1 MTPGGTSLPHGRWPV
16 IRAYSAVLAH
26 TPDLVCYG
34 SKPTR
39 DLRQDPGLASRI
51 RSALRPFAQAAA
63 YPPHQVFIG
72 NREPE
77 SLAALPKPWWKHEAD
92 SAKTEGPHGLIWGEE
107 ALYGLARM
115 VDPCDVL
122 RLEATFTDKVRA
134 ALAHDPLIGP
144 DDLKRLA
151 GGVPRAAIDEA
162 IAKGEGIP
170 LRIGDEVVGAA
181 LRAHEED
188 DTLTAQVL
196 LENLACKTTGVL
208 ALRHLLARRDPASAG
223 PIDYVIGCGEEA
235 VGDRYQRGGG
245 NMGKAIAEAAGL
257 REATGADV
265 KSFCASPLHALLVAA
280 GLVQAGIFQRVAVV
294 AGGSL
299 AKLGLKSRGHLA
311 KAMPILE
318 DVLAGIAL
326 LVEADDGVSPVIR
339 TDAVGRHRAGTSSAA
354 QAVTEALVVEP
365 LSRLGLTIGAVEK
378 FATELHNPEITLPAG
393 SGDVPLTNYR
403 MIGAMAALR
412 GEIAR
417 DGVAAFVEEHGM
429 PGFSPTQG
437 HIASAVCYLGH
448 ALDRLRTGRHRR
460 TLLMAKGSLFLG
472 RMTTLADGISLLLE
486 RNPRL

>member
-1 MTPGGTSLPHGRWPV
+1 VTPGGTRLPSGAWPV
-16 IRAYSAVLAH
+16 VRAYSAVLAH
-26 TPDLVCYG
+26 APDLVCYG
-34 SKPTR
+34 SKPRR
-39 DLRQDPGLASRI
+39 DLKQDAGLAGQI
-51 RSALRPFAQAAA
+51 RSALRPFAPAAA

-72 NREPE
+72 TREPE
-77 SLAALPKPWWKHEAD
+77 SLAALPKPWWQHEAD
-92 SAKTEGPHGLIWGEE
+92 ASATEGPHGLIWSEE
-107 ALYGLARM
+107 AFYGLAKM
-115 VDPCDVL
+115 VDPCGVL
-122 RLEATFTDKVRA
+122 RLEATFTEKVRA
-134 ALAHDPLIGP
+134 ALAGNPHVTS
-144 DDLKRLA
+144 DDLKQL
-151 GGVPRAAIDEA
+151 GDGVPRGELEAAL
-162 IAKGEGIP
+162 AKGEGIP
-170 LRIGDEVVGAA
+170 LGIGDEIVGVA

-188 DTLTAQVL
+188 EALGAQVL
-196 LENLACKTTGVL
+196 LENLACKATGVL
-208 ALRHLLARRDPASAG
+208 ALRHLLARRDPGSTG
-223 PIDYVIGCGEEA
+223 PVEYVIGCGEEA

-265 KSFCASPLHALLVAA
+265 KSFCASPLHALLNAA
-280 GLVQAGIFQRVAVV
+280 ALVQAGIFQRVAVV

-299 AKLGLKSRGHLA
+299 AKLGMKSRGHLA

-318 DVLAGIAL
+318 DVLAGIAI
-326 LVEADDGVSPVIR
+326 LVEADDGASPIIR

-365 LSRLGLTIGAVEK
+365 LSQLGLSIAGVEK

-412 GEIAR
+412 GEIPR
-417 DGVAAFVEEHGM
+417 DAVASFVERHGM

-448 ALDRLRTGRHRR
+448 ALDRLRAGRHQR

-472 RMTTLADGISLLLE
+472 RMTNLADGISLLLE